1 MSTKSAGL
9 AVKNGFTNVK
19 VMLKGAPGW
28 KKAGNGLVASTK
40 FVKEGNIVLVDLRS
54 AKASAAGHI
63 ARSVN
68 ITFANL
74 VDAED
79 DFPTMKSQAPIVLY
93 GDNSGQVKK
102 AAKMIKGW
110 GYKSISTVDGGFAG
124 WQTAGN
130 PVSSGKAATEIA
142 WKYKPGK
149 GEVGIEEFKKTVA
162 GKMPGKVILD
172 VRGPAE
178 TSDGLFADALN
189 IPLDELEKRF
199 AELPKDKELLCH
211 CSTGAR
217 ADMAVQALKKAGFK
231 ARFLVANVECEDGEC
246 EIAD

>member
-1 MSTKSAGL
+1 MSPKSAGL
-9 AVKNGFTNVK
+9 AVKKGFTNVK

-28 KKAGNGLVASTK
+28 KKSGQMVVASTK
-40 FVKEGNIVLVDLRS
+40 FVKGGNIVLVDLRS
-54 AKASAAGHI
+54 AKDSAAGHI
-63 ARSVN
+63 PRAVN
-68 ITFANL
+68 IPFAGL
-74 VDAED
+74 EDAED
-79 DFPTMKSQAPIVLY
+79 DFPVMRAQAPIVLY
-93 GDNSGQVKK
+93 GDGNQVKK

-110 GYKSISTVDGGFAG
+110 GYKSISAVDGGFAN

-130 PVSSGKAATEIA
+130 PVSSGAAASEIA

-149 GEVGIEEFKKTVA
+149 GEIGIAEFQKAIT
-162 GKMPGKVILD
+162 GKMAGKVILD
-172 VRGPAE
+172 VRGPEE
-178 TSDGLFADALN
+178 TADGMFAGALN

-246 EIAD
+246 EIAE

>member
-1 MSTKSAGL
+1 MSPKSAGL
-9 AVKNGFTNVK
+9 AVKKGFTNVK

-28 KKAGNGLVASTK
+28 KKSGHMVVASTK
-40 FVKEGNIVLVDLRS
+40 FVKGGNIVLVDLRS
-54 AKASAAGHI
+54 AKDSAAGHI
-63 ARSVN
+63 PRAVN
-68 ITFANL
+68 IPFAGL
-74 VDAED
+74 EDAED
-79 DFPTMKSQAPIVLY
+79 DFPVMKAQAPIVLY
-93 GDNSGQVKK
+93 GDGSQVKK

-110 GYKSISTVDGGFAG
+110 GYKSISAVDGGFAN
-124 WQTAGN
+124 WQAASN
-130 PVSSGKAATEIA
+130 PVSSGAAASEIV

-149 GEVGIEEFKKTVA
+149 GEVGIAEFQKAMA
-162 GKMPGKVILD
+162 GKMAGKVILD
-172 VRGPAE
+172 VRGPEE
-178 TSDGLFADALN
+178 TADGMFAGALN

-246 EIAD
+246 EIAE